1 MASISVKGASK
12 TRGLLK
18 DIKDISN
25 FCLHRLMQ
33 DRLANKIS
41 VDFVISK
48 EICDSEEF
56 MGGEGTL
63 GDCEWMD
70 DAYSPKEFTIRIAT
84 YALKSGKKKPI
95 KLKKREILETVCHEL
110 VHVKQHAKK
119 EHYFH
124 QRKDL
129 VKFKGKLYDTTKME
143 YWDFPWEI
151 EAYGRERGLY
161 GMWLE
166 SKKPKK

>member
-1 MASISVKGASK
+1 
-12 TRGLLK
+12 
-18 DIKDISN
+18 
-25 FCLHRLMQ
+25 MQ

-161 GMWLE
+161 EMWLE